1 MKCQDSVS
9 KLFRKAFSVYL
20 LDLLVGLGEQSL
32 GLGKQARLQITLGK
46 SLGSSGGHGGVRG
59 VRVVT
64 GVLNL
69 EQLSLQT
76 VLSGGQLVL
85 EVGQLGSVSLS
96 LDFGDQF
103 LNGGL
108 LVLHNGH
115 LVGAVGSLQL
125 KK

>member
-1 MKCQDSVS
+1 MHPSAPLS
-9 KLFRKAFSVYL
+9 PLAIYYYYL
-20 LDLLVGLGEQSL
+20 EGGGGGGL
-32 GLGKQARLQITLGK
+32 
-46 SLGSSGGHGGVRG
+46 GGVRG

-69 EQLSLQT
+69 KEFSLQT

-85 EVGQLGSVSLS
+85 EVGQLGGVSLS
-96 LDFGDQF
+96 LNFSDQ
-103 LNGGL
+103 LLDGGF

-115 LVGAVGSLQL
+115 LVGAVGGLELL

>member
-1 MKCQDSVS
+1 MRLSWLPFWAGFLSVD
-9 KLFRKAFSVYL
+9 KNFEFTINH
-20 LDLLVGLGEQSL
+20 GLKEGGGGG
-32 GLGKQARLQITLGK
+32 GL
-46 SLGSSGGHGGVRG
+46 GGVRG

-69 EQLSLQT
+69 KEFSLQT

-85 EVGQLGSVSLS
+85 EVGQLGGVSLS
-96 LDFGDQF
+96 LNFSDQ
-103 LNGGL
+103 LLDGGF

-115 LVGAVGSLQL
+115 LVGAVGGLELL